1 MSFNKRLPLETPSA
15 GPAGFSANI
24 YTGNGSTA
32 VTVST
37 GFQPDLIWIK
47 ARDHAHSHFLS
58 DTSRGG
64 SPNFGFIST
73 NNTSATAIDN
83 TAGVQSVASG
93 GFNVR
98 DYNVAQSNAQGFSG
112 QNGSYVA
119 FSWKVNGGTTATK
132 TDGNIDST
140 VQVNTDLGTSIVQFT
155 NSSASGSTR
164 IGHGLGGTPN
174 MILLKRTDGVEDWYM
189 YHDGMLDGNGS
200 PLKQF
205 MRPNKTNGQ
214 AEATNLFNTVNSTV
228 FNPSFT
234 GTANQA
240 IIAYCFKNVAG
251 YSHFGSYTGNGQA
264 NQAVDVGFSPDWIL
278 MKSTVGND
286 NWRMFDTVRGI
297 NNGFLEVDNSVV
309 EDTTGQPQMAITST
323 GFSFTSGGV
332 TQGLNANN
340 NLVTYWA
347 FKINE

>member
-1 MSFNKRLPLETPSA
+1 MSFNKRLSLGTPPA
-15 GPAGFSANI
+15 GPLGFKILI
-24 YTGNGSTA
+24 YSGNGGSNRSITG
-32 VTVST
+32 V
-37 GFQPDLIWIK
+37 GFQPDIIWIK
-47 ARDHAHSHFLS
+47 GRNSTEQHYFYDSTRGASKFLHTNTTAAEGTDSTSRLKAFLS
-58 DTSRGG
+58 DGFKLG
-64 SPNFGFIST
+64 SDPAVNGS
-73 NNTSATAIDN
+73 NNT
-83 TAGVQSVASG
+83 
-93 GFNVR
+93 
-98 DYNVAQSNAQGFSG
+98 
-112 QNGSYVA
+112 YVA
-119 FSWKVNGGTTATK
+119 FCWKVNEGTTATN
-132 TDGNIDST
+132 TDGTVDSI
-140 VQVNTDLGTSIVQFT
+140 VQVNTDLGTSIVKFT
-155 NSSASGSTR
+155 NSSPGSNAR
-164 IGHGLGGTPN
+164 IGHGLGSTPN

-189 YHDGMLDGNGS
+189 YHDGMPDDTGNGTS
-200 PLKQF
+200 LKQF

-214 AEATNLFNTVNSTV
+214 AEASNLFNTVNSTV

-234 GTANQA
+234 GATNQV
-240 IIAYCFKNVAG
+240 IIAYCFKNVPG